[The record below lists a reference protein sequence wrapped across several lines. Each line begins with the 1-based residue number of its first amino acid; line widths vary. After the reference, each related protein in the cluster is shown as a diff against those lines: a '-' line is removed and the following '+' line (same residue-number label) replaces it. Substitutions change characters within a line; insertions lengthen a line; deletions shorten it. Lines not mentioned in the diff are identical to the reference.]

1 MLEIRN
7 LHVKLEEEDKV
18 ILRGVDLTVAPG
30 ETIALMGRNGAGKST
45 LLGALVGLV
54 APSSGS
60 VRTGDAVP
68 HRTRPR
74 DLVRRVGTLFEA
86 IGPVALTSNLLGARW
101 SKLALNCAISS
112 LGTIAGEQVAITFN
126 RIV

>member
-1 MLEIRN
+1 PAPTARRLFPRRKPDTPAPVRVAEVRS
-7 LHVKLEEEDKV
+7 LAVRRDRV
-18 ILRGVDLTVAPG
+18 QALRGVDLTVAPG

-45 LLGALVGLV
+45 LLSALVGLV

-74 DLVRRVGTLFEA
+74 DLVRRVGLVPQE
-86 IGPVALTSNLLGARW
+86 PRDLLYAD
-101 SKLALNCAISS
+101 
-112 LGTIAGEQVAITFN
+112 T
-126 RIV
+126 